1 MPRQILCL
9 QVLEEIVY
17 VFLGHLTSFLE
28 SRRYYMSKERRCK
41 IHLNFKKCKN
51 PPPLMPHDLHMF
63 RFLIT
68 FCLTLYSG

>member
-1 MPRQILCL
+1 MPGQVLCL

-28 SRRYYMSKERRCK
+28 NRRYYMSKEERRFK
-41 IHLNFKKCKN
+41 IHPNFKKCKN

-63 RFLIT
+63 
-68 FCLTLYSG
+68 